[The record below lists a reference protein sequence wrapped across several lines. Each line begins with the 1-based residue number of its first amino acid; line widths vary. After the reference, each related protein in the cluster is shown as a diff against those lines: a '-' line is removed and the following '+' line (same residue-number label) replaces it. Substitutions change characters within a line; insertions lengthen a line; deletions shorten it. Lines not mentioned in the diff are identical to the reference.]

1 MTGKFLNM
9 FKVYEDEIVLLLWTV
24 TLLFI
29 IRSAGTLLNNFAE
42 TAFLKRY
49 GVEYLPLVN
58 MVNAVIT
65 FFLTGI
71 ITAFSGR
78 MAATRLLSWI
88 FIICGICVTV
98 IRMAIPYGIDIIY
111 PILFMMKSQFEML
124 QALMFWNLAN
134 DLYNNRQS
142 KRLFPLLTAGGV
154 VGMIL
159 GSFITPWVASVF
171 RMDNLLYVYLTLA
184 LAGAVVVN
192 AMTSRFPTLVFTEPK
207 TGVSKDR
214 TPMIEE
220 FKRLVPLIRESTLFK
235 IVLVLTFMPNVVI
248 PIINYQFNYAV
259 DSQFASEAGMIQFF
273 GYFRGALNII
283 SLFIL
288 LFVGRIYGRWGIS
301 VALMFHPFNYAIA
314 LLGFLFRFD
323 IFAAMYA
330 RMSTTVI
337 RTTINVPANAILMG
351 FFPDSYRAMVR
362 PFLRGTVVR
371 CALFLGSGLILISTN
386 YFHPRYLTLVA
397 LPFVIAWAAAPFV
410 LKSAYTRILLDLMKS
425 DTFELKRFDARQLAQ
440 IFKGGR
446 IQDALVNA
454 FLRAEGKNALWYASL
469 LKHFGIPDFDRLIL
483 RKLPSQADH
492 IKISLVKMLS
502 QTLDTQSMKTLLA
515 QAHPDKPDFSIAAF
529 GHLVQCKNNCR
540 IQALDMVSMEDYL
553 ENSNS
558 ELRGHAL
565 ACLWPKKTETCAAI
579 LNSWLSSPHD
589 EDQRAG
595 VICAGFVGDDAVA
608 PVLLNLLYGS
618 PSSSLIANLLVS
630 LSRLGVEDI
639 NTILIPYLTHGEAK
653 IRKAAITALDISDET
668 AFRHGLLRVGDKDT
682 SIRELAGERIRG
694 AAYQN
699 NRIVVES
706 LAIPDRQLR
715 KGIFD
720 LLEHLDIKD
729 GDVYHFARNALESCY
744 LYLAMGL
751 NVGDLPSTP
760 VRELVKIHLME
771 KKDLILE
778 NLIRVL
784 VIHDGT
790 GRMKTAWKGV
800 FSSDKKYQ
808 ANAIELMSDLLD
820 RRLFA
825 IMRPLLESPTPAIA
839 VMEGRAVA
847 TIPNFDK
854 KGLDVYKRLV
864 SSEDWVDVVMAL
876 DLSLDDPGRL
886 SLEAV
891 WEVHDAFAS
900 HHIIKEIEMIQQ
912 KKTADIK
919 GEKESSEKEIPLAEK
934 IMLLREI
941 ELFSD
946 LKVAELA
953 AIAAVTEESA
963 YPSGQHVFNQGDV
976 GETVFMV
983 ISGLV
988 EVVREVS
995 DNERVVL
1002 DTIGRGGAFGEMAL
1016 LDDSPRSATIQT
1028 VQQSRFLILH
1038 KQAFNETVMEYPR
1051 IALQICSLLSR
1062 RIRHLHSRI
1071 EQ

>member
-1 MTGKFLNM
+1 M
-9 FKVYEDEIVLLLWTV
+9 YSAILL
-24 TLLFI
+24 
-29 IRSAGTLLNNFAE
+29 AG
-42 TAFLKRY
+42 
-49 GVEYLPLVN
+49 
-58 MVNAVIT
+58 
-65 FFLTGI
+65 
-71 ITAFSGR
+71 
-78 MAATRLLSWI
+78 LS
-88 FIICGICVTV
+88 
-98 IRMAIPYGIDIIY
+98 
-111 PILFMMKSQFEML
+111 LSL
-124 QALMFWNLAN
+124 
-134 DLYNNRQS
+134 
-142 KRLFPLLTAGGV
+142 
-154 VGMIL
+154 
-159 GSFITPWVASVF
+159 SFHS
-171 RMDNLLYVYLTLA
+171 LA

-192 AMTSRFPTLVFTEPK
+192 AMTSRFPTLVFAEPK
-207 TGVSKDR
+207 VGVSKGR

-220 FKRLVPLIRESTLFK
+220 FKRLVPLIKESTLFK

-259 DSQFASEAGMIQFF
+259 DNQFASEAGMIQFF
-273 GYFRGALNII
+273 GYFRGGLNII

-323 IFAAMYA
+323 ILAAMYA

-397 LPFVIAWAAAPFV
+397 LPFVIAWAAAPFM
-410 LKSAYTRILLDLMKS
+410 LKSAYTRILMDLMKT

-440 IFKGGR
+440 IFKGGK

-454 FLRAEGKNALWYASL
+454 FLKAEGKNVVWYASL
-469 LKHFGIPDFDRLIL
+469 LKHFGIADFDGLIL
-483 RKLPSQADH
+483 KKIPSQADSV
-492 IKISLVKMLS
+492 KISLVKMLS
-502 QTLDTQSMKTLLA
+502 QSLEPESMKKLLA
-515 QAHPDKPDFSIAAF
+515 QAHPDKPDLSIAVF
-529 GHLVQCKNNCR
+529 RHLVQCKNNCR
-540 IQALDMVSMEDYL
+540 VQALAVISMEDYL
-553 ENSNS
+553 KSPNSG
-558 ELRGHAL
+558 LRGHAL
-565 ACLWPKKTETCAAI
+565 ACLWPQKTEICAGL
-579 LNSWLSSPHD
+579 LNSWLSSTHD

-595 VICAGFVGDDAVA
+595 VICAGFVGDEAVA
-608 PVLLNLLYGS
+608 PALLNLLYGS
-618 PSSSLIANLLVS
+618 PSLNLIASLLIS
-630 LSRLGVEDI
+630 LSRLGLEDV
-639 NTILIPYLTHGEAK
+639 NTILIPYLTHREAK
-653 IRKAAITALDISDET
+653 IRKAAIKALDINDEV
-668 AFRHGLLRVGDKDT
+668 AFRHGLLRVGDKDEA
-682 SIRELAGERIRG
+682 IRELAAERIRR

-715 KGIFD
+715 EGLFD

-744 LYLAMGL
+744 LYLAMELNLEGL
-751 NVGDLPSTP
+751 PTTP
-760 VRELVKIHLME
+760 VREIVKTHLME
-771 KKDLILE
+771 KKDLVLE
-778 NLIRVL
+778 NVIRVL
-784 VIHDGT
+784 AIHDGT

-800 FSSDKKYQ
+800 FSFDKKYQ
-808 ANAIELMSDLLD
+808 ANAIELMADLLD

-825 IMRPLLESPTPAIA
+825 SMRPLLESPTPAVT

-847 TIPNFDK
+847 SIPYFDE

-864 SSEDWVDVVMAL
+864 LSEDWVDVVMGL
-876 DLSLDDPGRL
+876 DLTLDDPGRL
-886 SLEAV
+886 MVEAV
-891 WEVHDAFAS
+891 WEAHDAFTS

-912 KKTADIK
+912 KKTAEIK
-919 GEKESSEKEIPLAEK
+919 GEEQASRKEIPLAEK

-953 AIAAVTEESA
+953 AIAVVTEETT
-963 YPSGQHVFNQGDV
+963 YPAGQHVFDQGDV
-976 GETVFMV
+976 GESVFMV

-1016 LDDSPRSATIQT
+1016 LDDSPRSATIET
-1028 VQQSRFLILH
+1028 VEPSRFLILH

-1062 RIRHLHSRI
+1062 RIRHLHSKI